1 MRIISFRKLR
11 EFFEKDQAA
20 QVPMEDWYKRA
31 KKAEWDNFSDMKKT
45 FNSVDAVG
53 NERYMFNVRGNH
65 YRIVAKVMF
74 TLKRIYIRWVGNHK
88 DYDRIKNI
96 DKL

>member
-1 MRIISFRKLR
+1 MSVISFRKLR

-20 QVPMEDWYKRA
+20 KVPMQDWYKRA

-45 FNSVDAVG
+45 FNSVDEVG
-53 NERYMFNVRGNH
+53 NERYVFNVRGNH
-65 YRIVAKVMF
+65 YRIVAKVKF
-74 TLKRIYIRWVGNHK
+74 VFKRIYIRWVGNHK